1 MKRLFVFIT
10 VCMLAVI
17 SLQAQK
23 LGFINTEDIM
33 QKMPEYKEAQAEIDQ
48 ISNLWQKELEKK
60 YATIEQLYQ
69 EYAAQEV
76 LYTEEVKQQKQDA
89 IFQLERDAKE
99 YREEKFGYDG
109 NLFSLQENKL
119 KPLQE
124 KIMTAVKAVI
134 TRRKYGMVFDKAGN
148 TTWLYTDPNYDLG
161 PEVLKELGLDE
172 ESSSPSPSDRN

>member
-1 MKRLFVFIT
+1 MKRLFVLASI
-10 VCMLAVI
+10 MLA
-17 SLQAQK
+17 STLMLQAQK
-23 LGFINTEDIM
+23 VGYINTEDIM
-33 QKMPEYKEAQAEIDQ
+33 QKMPEYAEAQSEIDK
-48 ISNLWQKELEKK
+48 ISALWQTELEKK

-89 IFQLERDAKE
+89 IFQLERAAKE
-99 YREEKFGYDG
+99 YREEKFGYSG
-109 NLFSLQENKL
+109 NLFSLQEQKL

-134 TRRKYGMVFDKAGN
+134 VRRKYGMVFDQAGN
-148 TTWLYTDPNYDLG
+148 TTWLYTDPTYDLG

-172 ESSSPSPSDRN
+172 ESESGDRN